1 MLDYEIWDSHKSSA
15 ENQHAAALKASSWWG
30 ELEDG
35 PNCSA
40 YIFVGSLVPSWNR
53 KGKDEDDQ
61 NSLLDDLIV
70 IFLLKGLYTY
80 QRWDLRDTEKLSERL
95 DYSSSSG
102 ISISPICHT
111 VSHITS
117 LILQLRFAGFLRRD
131 WRDSKSLMWGL
142 LCFRKTND
150 SGRPLTSI
158 TVGNKAELGG
168 CLATL
173 LYLRPPLGRTVVV
186 WILGGGISS
195 PFYSCFLL
203 LLLFWMNELVA
214 NRCGSYLQLR
224 EKVQK
229 VQVSLCRR
237 QQMLGGRPIP
247 AEQEPPVLHAS
258 HPLLQ

>member
-1 MLDYEIWDSHKSSA
+1 MRFKGYWEIVREAWL
-15 ENQHAAALKASSWWG
+15 Q
-30 ELEDG
+30 
-35 PNCSA
+35 
-40 YIFVGSLVPSWNR
+40 
-53 KGKDEDDQ
+53 
-61 NSLLDDLIV
+61 
-70 IFLLKGLYTY
+70 
-80 QRWDLRDTEKLSERL
+80 QRFWDLNIT
-95 DYSSSSG
+95 
-102 ISISPICHT
+102 HM
-111 VSHITS
+111 SHCQSHCQPDPAAQVCWI
-117 LILQLRFAGFLRRD
+117 LRRD
-131 WRDSKSLMWGL
+131 WRDSEGLMWGL